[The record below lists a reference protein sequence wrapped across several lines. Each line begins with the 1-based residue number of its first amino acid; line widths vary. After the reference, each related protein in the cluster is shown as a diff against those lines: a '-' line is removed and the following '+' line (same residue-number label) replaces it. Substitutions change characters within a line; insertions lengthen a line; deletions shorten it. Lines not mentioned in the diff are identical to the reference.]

1 MPGYRI
7 DRQPSSTLGPL
18 TLRRRWKIICT
29 CVAISLAAA
38 GAFILLKGAAYTA
51 TTQFLVYVKEV
62 QPGSELVVSL
72 GRADLTQV
80 ENEIEIIRSRG
91 TLAKV
96 VNALDLADDPE
107 FVPTPTLP
115 LDLVRKLFGLRQTS
129 PDESRNRQE
138 IAIES
143 LAKHVA
149 LQRVGTS
156 HAIQLKVTTSAAEK
170 SALIASEISQVM
182 LQSRVSADQDG
193 ERSPLLRE
201 RLQGLGPAVYVMTP
215 ALIPDNSNGPRK
227 ILVLLGAL
235 AAGFGIGAVL
245 ALLLD
250 LRDRS
255 IRTAAQVEQFGLEC
269 LGAIPWLSP
278 ETPVP
283 SGRGNALRAQAGQDG
298 LHPAPLL
305 TQTLLRMAVA
315 TEAAKARVVG
325 IASPIAGD
333 GATTVARH
341 FAEAA
346 DRNQN
351 VLLVEAGRSATAT
364 PGTASPGDGHPEP
377 RDGDLRHDDAGGPDV
392 LTIAASAGGDGCAN
406 WWMHCGRKSLA
417 AYDLIVVGLPPLE
430 QGAAFRIAA
439 QSIDGILLVMKW
451 GGADVERIERAFAI
465 SGAMPTDFIGAVLNG
480 IDGRMIGLFGDKL
493 WKAETV
499 VGARRSPF
507 AFEMPA
513 EPAAGSA

>member
-7 DRQPSSTLGPL
+7 DRHTSSTLGPL
-18 TLRRRWKIICT
+18 TLRRRWKLICT
-29 CVAISLAAA
+29 CVAISLAAG

-51 TTQFLVYVKEV
+51 TTQFLVYIKEV

-107 FVPTPTLP
+107 FVPAPTLP
-115 LDLVRKLFGLRQTS
+115 LDLVRNLFGLRQTS
-129 PDESRNRQE
+129 PDENRNRQE
-138 IAIES
+138 IAIET

-149 LQRVGTS
+149 LQRIGTS

-170 SALIASEISQVM
+170 SALIASGISQVM
-182 LQSRVSADQDG
+182 LQARVSGDLDG

-215 ALIPDNSNGPRK
+215 ALIPENSNGPRK
-227 ILVLLGAL
+227 ILVLLGAI

-269 LGAIPWLSP
+269 LGAIPWLSR
-278 ETPVP
+278 EKPVS
-283 SGRGNALRAQAGQDG
+283 SGSGNADRAQVDKDG

-346 DRNQN
+346 ARSQN
-351 VLLVEAGRSATAT
+351 VLLVEAGRSETAI
-364 PGTASPGDGHPEP
+364 PGDSHPEP
-377 RDGDLRHDDAGGPDV
+377 RDGDLWHDDAGGPDV

-493 WKAETV
+493 WKAETL

-513 EPAAGSA
+513 EPAAGPA